1 MPSNVQFARVLTV
14 LARVLL
20 VPWSLAV
27 PVVALAQARGGGA
40 GGGSAFT
47 LFLVF
52 AVVIVLAALFVGV
65 SGRVRR
71 RRLPVDRTHVHP

>member
-1 MPSNVQFARVLTV
+1 MPSNVQLARGLTV

-20 VPWSLAV
+20 AWSLAA
-27 PVVALAQARGGGA
+27 PVAVLAEARAGNT
-40 GGGSAFT
+40 GGGSVFT
-47 LFLVF
+47 LFVVF